1 MRKPVLFCLITIFA
15 SCGVK
20 NEEQATTQTYF
31 SISDY
36 FKTEAERLSKTNP
49 NIVKTVF
56 VNGKTEEK
64 KLRIANWEQELSSF
78 IDADINKASWK
89 GSFQLT
95 KTDTSE
101 TYLSQSEKIPVKKV
115 EISLKDKKV
124 EAIKIFLQNKNVLY
138 SSTDSLVYLPN
149 SFFEINKT
157 QKIKLMD
164 TKRYIIKGKFN

>member
-1 MRKPVLFCLITIFA
+1 MTIFA

-20 NEEQATTQTYF
+20 DEEKATTQTYF

-36 FKTEAERLSKTNP
+36 FNNEAARLSKTNP
-49 NIVKTVF
+49 MITKTVF
-56 VNGKTEEK
+56 VNDKTEEK
-64 KLRIANWEQELSSF
+64 KLRITNWEQELSSF

-89 GSFQLT
+89 GSFQL
-95 KTDTSE
+95 KKSDTSE

-115 EISLKDKKV
+115 VILLRGKNV
-124 EAIKIFLQNKNVLY
+124 EGIKIFLENKNVLY

-149 SFFEINKT
+149 DYFEINKT